1 METDNSLAGRELAFT
16 GRLVSMTRTEAIERL
31 ERAGARCV
39 RAPGESTDL
48 LVVGQ
53 ARGPLREDGGLTANL
68 ARFRG
73 LKENGHSIRLVEET
87 DLLRLLGDEQDIEDL
102 TRLYTTAQVSRI
114 VDTRVSEV
122 RAWLRHGLIQPARV
136 AKRLAWFEFKDVV
149 YARSLSRLTASG
161 IPALRIRRSLS
172 EISRWLPDAGRM
184 ISRIEAWDRQLRV
197 RLGDGGWAEPSGQ
210 LLLDFA
216 AAGGAAPAARAARG
230 CVAEF
235 PAAGAAGAGAAGA
248 PDAAPWFFAGVAAEE
263 RGDLESAAEAYRRA
277 AGSTPEPETCFNL
290 GNVLYDLGREVE
302 AAERYLQAIE
312 ADRDYAEAWNNL
324 GNAMAA
330 LGKLEDAVHAYET
343 ALALEPAYA
352 DAHCNLAAVLE
363 RLGRPA
369 QALEH
374 RAACEKASPSRR
386 HLELLRAADDGDE

>member
-1 METDNSLAGRELAFT
+1 METDTSLAGRELAFT
-16 GRLVSMTRTEAIERL
+16 GRLVSMTRADAIERL

-68 ARFRG
+68 ARFRE
-73 LKENGHSIRLVEET
+73 LKERGLGIRLVEET
-87 DLLRLLGDEQDIEDL
+87 DLLRLLGDEQDLEDL

-149 YARSLSRLTASG
+149 FARSLSRLTASG
-161 IPALRIRRSLS
+161 IPALRIRRSLG

-184 ISRIEAWDRQLRV
+184 IGRIEAWDRELRV
-197 RLGDGGWAEPSGQ
+197 RLGDGAWAEPSGQ
-210 LLLDFA
+210 ILLDFA
-216 AAGGAAPAARAARG
+216 SDAAARAASAAYG
-230 CVAEF
+230 GVADF
-235 PAAGAAGAGAAGA
+235 PGVGGGAALA
-248 PDAAPWFFAGVAAEE
+248 PDAAPWFSAGVAAEE
-263 RGDLESAAEAYRRA
+263 RGDLEGAAEAYRRA

-290 GNVLYDLGREVE
+290 GNVLYDLGHEVE

-312 ADRDYAEAWNNL
+312 ADRDFAEAWNNL
-324 GNAMAA
+324 GNAMASM
-330 LGKLEDAVHAYET
+330 GKLADAVHAYET

-386 HLELLRAADDGDE
+386 HLELLRAADESDE